1 MAYLSNK
8 EFINLINQHKQGM
21 YRLALS
27 MLYQQADAEDAV
39 SEAVLKAY
47 ENRSSL
53 RKPER
58 FKSWIMQITANEA
71 RRIYNKNK
79 RVDYVEHMEDLSVFH
94 EDQHHEL
101 WDAVISLEKE
111 HREVVILYYYEQL
124 KLKEIAKVLHVAEG
138 TVKSRLF
145 RAKKQLKEIV
155 IEAS

>member
-1 MAYLSNK
+1 MADLSNQ
-8 EFINLINQHKQGM
+8 EFIDLINQYKQGM

-47 ENRSSL
+47 ENKSSL

-58 FKSWIMQITANEA
+58 FKAWIMQITANEA
-71 RRIYNKNK
+71 RRIYHKSK
-79 RVDYVEHMEDLSVFH
+79 RIDCVEHMENLNVFH
-94 EDQHHEL
+94 VDGHHEL

-111 HREVVILYYYEQL
+111 YREVVILYYYEQL
-124 KLKEIAKVLHVAEG
+124 KLREIAKILHVAEG

-145 RAKKQLKEIV
+145 RAKKQLKEMV
-155 IEAS
+155 